1 MQTFGNPLIWLS
13 LLVTV
18 FLYGCGGYGK
28 NTNNHSV
35 VNSPSAVS
43 QGSDTPNSNVEDLAL
58 IVTLPFEAE
67 DVVWKLDATRK
78 KVVAVIRFS
87 KENAN
92 KVVADAEKYG
102 APVSGSIAIE
112 TWFPDELSAQSEM
125 RGDGT
130 LKGISYPANSFYQEP
145 YTTGRITRVEGGDS
159 FVLELTSK

>member
-13 LLVTV
+13 ILVTV
-18 FLYGCGGYGK
+18 FLCGCGGYDK
-28 NTNNHSV
+28 NTNNQSV
-35 VNSPSAVS
+35 ANSPSAVS
-43 QGSDTPNSNVEDLAL
+43 QGSDTPNTNVEDLAL

-67 DVVWKLDATRK
+67 DVVWKVDGTRK

-87 KENAN
+87 KDNAN

-102 APVSGSIAIE
+102 ASVSGSIAVE

-125 RGDGT
+125 SGDNT
-130 LKGISYPANSFYQEP
+130 VKGISYPANSFYQEP
-145 YTTGRITRVEGGDS
+145 YTTGWITRVEGGDS